1 MTAMLTRYA
10 LVVVA
15 LFAPAVAMARGAPEN
30 FADLAEKLL
39 PSVVNISTTQRVQAM
54 AQGRGE
60 RGERSVPMPQ
70 FPPGSPFEDLF
81 KDFFDRDRGGERNDA
96 PARRA
101 TSLGSGF
108 VIDPTG
114 FIVTNNHVIAEAD
127 EIFAIFADGQRLK
140 AKLIARDAKTDL
152 ALLKVEAPKP
162 LPALK
167 WGSSEKARVG
177 EWVLAIGNPFG
188 LGGTVTAGIISAKAR
203 DINSGQYD
211 DFLQTDAPINR
222 GNSGGPL
229 FNMAGEVIGV
239 NSAIYSPT
247 GGSVGI
253 GFAIPSQLAANV
265 VGQLKDHGRTRR
277 GWLGVRIQTVTDEL
291 AESLS
296 LPKSRGALVAS
307 VQDDSPAKKAG
318 IEPGDVIVTFAGKEV
333 TAMRGL
339 PRLVAEHAINA
350 DAKVELW
357 RKGKTMTVTVKV
369 GELDEKEQVAAVD
382 PKAAPPAAA
391 GDRAQALGLT
401 FAALNPDLRK
411 KFDIKESVKGVVVTE
426 VAPNSDAA
434 QQGIRPG
441 DVIVGIN
448 GEDVAAP
455 KDVAEKVKKVQS
467 AKRNSVALFV
477 ERAGD
482 RRWVAVKLG
491 EG

>member
-1 MTAMLTRYA
+1 
-10 LVVVA
+10 
-15 LFAPAVAMARGAPEN
+15 
-30 FADLAEKLL
+30 
-39 PSVVNISTTQRVQAM
+39 
-54 AQGRGE
+54 
-60 RGERSVPMPQ
+60 
-70 FPPGSPFEDLF
+70 
-81 KDFFDRDRGGERNDA
+81 
-96 PARRA
+96 
-101 TSLGSGF
+101 
-108 VIDPTG
+108 
-114 FIVTNNHVIAEAD
+114 
-127 EIFAIFADGQRLK
+127 
-140 AKLIARDAKTDL
+140 
-152 ALLKVEAPKP
+152 
-162 LPALK
+162 
-167 WGSSEKARVG
+167 
-177 EWVLAIGNPFG
+177 
-188 LGGTVTAGIISAKAR
+188 
-203 DINSGQYD
+203 
-211 DFLQTDAPINR
+211 
-222 GNSGGPL
+222 
-229 FNMAGEVIGV
+229 VIGV

-391 GDRAQALGLT
+391 AGDRAQALGLT

-411 KFDIKESVKGVVVTE
+411 KFDIKENVKGVVVTE